1 MGAIADNAGITLE
14 QVARF
19 VEADGDEH
27 NDRLALILAGALAEA
42 DAYCQ
47 NDFDETTDYESGLKV
62 IPAAIIIWVL
72 QRCARVFNQPSLGV
86 TKEFVRDV
94 GSAQYQG
101 TDDDYRVLAPYRL
114 NPGF

>member
-1 MGAIADNAGITLE
+1 MGAIADNAGITVS
-14 QVARF
+14 QVAKF
-19 VEADGDEH
+19 AQADETTH
-27 NDRLALILAGALAEA
+27 ADRLALILAGALSEA

-62 IPAAIIIWVL
+62 IPPAIIIWVL

-86 TKEFVRDV
+86 TKEYVRDV

-101 TDDDYRVLAPYRL
+101 TDDDYRALAPYRL